1 MARMARGTGITS
13 SASQPLSSPAG
24 DHQGQAEQQRVVVDA
39 RLHEHGVHAQVAHA
53 GDAAAPSAGAF
64 NQMHFPAGAP
74 PGLPLVGHNT

>member
-1 MARMARGTGITS
+1 MARMARVTGITS

-24 DHQGQAEQQRVVVDA
+24 DHQGQAEQQRAVVDA
-39 RLHEHGVHAQVAHA
+39 RLHEHGVHTQVVHA
-53 GDAAAPSAGAF
+53 ADATAPSAGAF